1 MTHVMA
7 MSAMLL
13 AVKPI
18 ASTAPASC
26 HPVLLPYKCKH
37 NVQGFDGKHGLA
49 ITTDSSS
56 TSAACMA
63 QSAIGDSNHFGYTSR
78 KGSCLSVES
87 GSALASESFS
97 CVCLFSSTP
106 SAVEAGTVSS
116 SSLG

>member
-1 MTHVMA
+1 M
-7 MSAMLL
+7 
-13 AVKPI
+13 
-18 ASTAPASC
+18 
-26 HPVLLPYKCKH
+26 LLPYNCQRIL
-37 NVQGFDGKHGLA
+37 QGFDGKHGLA
-49 ITTDSSS
+49 ITTGPSS